1 MKKFSFAQNLLVTFL
16 SKGLALFSGF
26 IVSILYARLLG
37 AEGKGIITALM
48 VFPQLIVTIGRM
60 GLKRSIALSIGKK
73 LYKETEIY
81 SASFLIW
88 IGTSTVSM
96 LVVALYYFNFLSDDY
111 PHILFYIFIL
121 MIPFQYFENYVEGF
135 FEGNYEIVGI
145 NVLRNAER
153 MAEIVALV
161 TLVGFFS
168 LGITGAAITKV
179 FIYIVTS
186 FIGIIYLKRL
196 YNHFTLDVNK
206 EAFKFL
212 IKEGMKYSI
221 PFFLITIIY
230 KVDILILE
238 RMVSSSA
245 VGIYSVG
252 VAVAQLIWQ
261 VPTAINVVLYSATLK
276 TKKSE
281 DAVKR
286 TTRLLRILTP
296 FLILGGLTLFVV
308 ADLFVAILYGQE
320 FLEAGS
326 IIRILLPGIMVVVYS
341 KIIHADVQGQGDP
354 LFVVKPF
361 IVAVV
366 TNIVLNLIL
375 IPIYSIQGAAL
386 ASTISYILETLII
399 TVMYHKKYNLKY
411 SSMILLNREDRDILK
426 AALNTLKNKMR
437 KTK

>member
-186 FIGIIYLKRL
+186 FIGIIYLKKL
-196 YNHFTLDVNK
+196 YNHFALDVNK

-361 IVAVV
+361 IVAVI

-386 ASTISYILETLII
+386 ASTISYVLETLII